1 MTLLDVISEMDTIK
15 VCTQYQLDG
24 NFIDEV
30 PAHIDDLSRVKPI
43 YETLPSFKEDI
54 STIKTYD
61 ALPKAA
67 KDYIEYIAEAL
78 KVEIAYV
85 SVGPKREQ
93 TIEVK
98 NIWEA
103 TRD

>member
-1 MTLLDVISEMDTIK
+1 M
-15 VCTQYQLDG
+15 
-24 NFIDEV
+24 
-30 PAHIDDLSRVKPI
+30 KPV
-43 YETLPSFKEDI
+43 YETLTSFKEDI

-67 KDYIEYIAEAL
+67 KDYLEYIAEAL
-78 KVEIAYV
+78 QVEIAYV